1 MTYRSAVLFVIGTA
15 ILPVNFLIAQT
26 FMPEAPQARFQSA
39 PKIGD
44 LIPNLTL
51 VNDKG
56 IPTNLR
62 DITNGHYTVITLGC
76 LT

>member
-15 ILPVNFLIAQT
+15 ILPVNFLIAQII
-26 FMPEAPQARFQSA
+26 MPQARFQSA
-39 PKIGD
+39 PKIGEM
-44 LIPNLTL
+44 IPDLTL